1 MSNSNM
7 EIYKIS
13 TYYPDEDGD
22 YYGYQVG
29 RRGVLHIAIS
39 DQQGNIVQQG
49 SPGYYRVLFSD
60 KEMVVV
66 SARDFEGIWRST

>member
-1 MSNSNM
+1 M

-22 YYGYQVG
+22 YYGYKVG
-29 RRGVLHIAIS
+29 RSGVLHIAIS
-39 DQQGNIVQQG
+39 DQHGNIVQQG

-66 SARDFEGIWRST
+66 SARDFEGIWRNT